1 MRERST
7 EQGTEQR
14 CTEPADLHVQR
25 LRGQRNVPRMR
36 CKASTP
42 GQTHAT
48 REKDKRTGSECI
60 PLWLILATA
69 TQPAA
74 LLLFPLML
82 LALAVHS
89 CLLRL
94 WLPLAGLGNTRIRC

>member
-1 MRERST
+1 MRQRRT
-7 EQGTEQR
+7 EQCTQQR

-25 LRGQRNVPRMR
+25 LREQRHMPRVR

-42 GQTHAT
+42 SQTHAT
-48 REKDKRTGSECI
+48 GEKDKRAGSECI

-74 LLLFPLML
+74 LLL
-82 LALAVHS
+82 
-89 CLLRL
+89 LLRL
-94 WLPLAGLGNTRIRC
+94 LLLLLPLTVHS